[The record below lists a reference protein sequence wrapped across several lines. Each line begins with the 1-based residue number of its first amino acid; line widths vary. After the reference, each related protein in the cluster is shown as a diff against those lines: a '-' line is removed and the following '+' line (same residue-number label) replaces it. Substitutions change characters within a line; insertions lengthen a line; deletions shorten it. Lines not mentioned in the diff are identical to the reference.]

1 MAAEHM
7 KTWNIGNVKVT
18 RIVELNNHV
27 DPLAVLLKD
36 GTPELMKKY
45 QWLFPS
51 FATPAGDMII
61 SFQCFVVQTPKRN
74 IMVDTCIGNGR
85 WREHDVF
92 VNMQTSF
99 IEDITRAGCPPESI
113 DTVLCT
119 HMHFDHV
126 GWNTRKQ
133 NGQWVPTFPNARYL
147 IGKQE
152 WAHWKKMPRD
162 GSVQAQHLIDSIQPV
177 LDADLV
183 DFVDPDHRVAREIR
197 LMPTPGHTPGHVS
210 IRISSAGK
218 KAVITGDLMHHPI
231 QIAEP
236 DLLANFCM
244 DAKKACV
251 TRRKFVTQYQN
262 RKAFIIGSHFC
273 DPTGGWIVKDNKS
286 WRFENG
292 E

>member
-7 KTWNIGNVKVT
+7 KTWNFGNVKVT

-27 DPLAVLLKD
+27 DPLFVLLKD
-36 GTPELMKKY
+36 GSPELMKKY
-45 QWLFPS
+45 EWLFPN

-61 SFQCFVVQTPKRN
+61 SFQCFVVQTPKRR
-74 IMVDTCIGNGR
+74 IMIDTCVGNGR
-85 WREHDVF
+85 WREHGVF

-133 NGQWVPTFPNARYL
+133 DGRWVPTFPNARYL
-147 IGKQE
+147 FGKQE
-152 WAHWKKMPRD
+152 WKHWKNVPRD
-162 GSVQAQHLIDSIQPV
+162 GSVQAQHLIDAIQPV

-183 DFVDPDHRVAREIR
+183 DFVDSDHHISREIR
-197 LMPTPGHTPGHVS
+197 LFPTPGHTPGHVS
-210 IRISSAGK
+210 VHISSQGK

-231 QIAEP
+231 QIALP
-236 DLLANFCM
+236 DLPGNFCM
-244 DAKKACV
+244 DAKKACR

-262 RKAFIIGSHFC
+262 RKAFIIGSHFS
-273 DPTGGWIVKDNKS
+273 DPTGGWIIRDQDG
-286 WRFENG
+286 WRFEQ
-292 E
+292 